1 MSVNGVRHH
10 LRFTPP
16 EAAHSVTNFDAVPLH
31 LIRVD
36 VKNGFPKDQSGSR
49 FFLLIQN
56 AARPFRFMMRKQ

>member
-1 MSVNGVRHH
+1 M
-10 LRFTPP
+10 
-16 EAAHSVTNFDAVPLH
+16 TNFDAVPLH